1 MKEHKAH
8 LKSTTADLEDPLKAD
23 FRKFVYVVWK
33 HLGLPDPT
41 PLQYDI
47 AYWLQMG
54 PKRAV
59 VQAFRGVGKSW
70 ITVAFVLWT
79 LYCDPQKK
87 VMVISANAPKASE
100 FSTFCLQLLRDMPLL
115 RHLAP
120 RSDQRSSTIAFDV
133 GPAKPDASPS
143 VKSVGINGQLTGSR
157 ADLIVPD
164 DIEIPKNSDT
174 ETKRE
179 IILESIKEFDAVLK
193 PLPTSRVLYLGTPQ
207 TEQSV
212 YNKLPERGYTIRIW
226 PSRYPTPE
234 KVQKYGARLAPKIAK
249 TLAADPSMVG
259 KPTDGKRFTEQ
270 ELAERELSY
279 GRSGFA
285 LQFQLDT
292 SLSDADKYPLKLAD
306 LIVHPC
312 DPFKAPIDFAWASAP
327 NNAWRDLPC
336 VGLSGD
342 RYFAPMWHSPTF
354 ASYESAI
361 MAVDPSGRG
370 KDETSYAVV
379 KLLHGRLFLVAAGGF
394 LGEGYSDD
402 VLYKLLMVAKK
413 HDVKKIIAEPNFGG
427 GMFVQLLK
435 GAAQKHYGCTIEDA
449 EWSSTM
455 KEGRIIDTLEPVM
468 NQHRLIVDPAV
479 IHDDYEGTKKYDGE
493 RSPEYRLFYQMA
505 RMIKQ
510 KGALRHDDR
519 LDALAMAVAY
529 WTRHMA
535 RDTDRAVTEHHE
547 AQLDAEL
554 AKFMAGALGGRAPS
568 ARRMASKAARGALNS
583 PYKH

>member
-1 MKEHKAH
+1 MNSA
-8 LKSTTADLEDPLKAD
+8 ADLSEDPLKGD

-41 PLQYDI
+41 PIQYDI
-47 AYWLQMG
+47 AWWLQHG

-59 VQAFRGVGKSW
+59 IQAFRGVGKSW

-87 VMVISANAPKASE
+87 IMVVSANAPKASE

-115 RHLAP
+115 RHLQP
-120 RSDQRSSTIAFDV
+120 RADQRSSTISFDV
-133 GPAKPDASPS
+133 GPAKPDQSPS
-143 VKSVGINGQLTGSR
+143 VKSLGINGQLAGSR
-157 ADLIVPD
+157 ADIIVPD

-179 IILESIKEFDAVLK
+179 ILLEAVKEFDAVLK
-193 PLPTSRVLYLGTPQ
+193 PLPTSRIVYLGTPQ
-207 TEQSV
+207 TEQSI
-212 YNKLPERGYTIRIW
+212 YNKLPERGYIIRVW

-234 KVQKYGARLAPKIAK
+234 KAARYGARLAPKIAK
-249 TLAADPSMVG
+249 LLAADPSLG
-259 KPTDGKRFTEQ
+259 INRAPTDPVRFDET

-279 GRSGFA
+279 GRSGYA

-312 DPFKAPIDFAWASAP
+312 DPYNAPIDFAWASSP
-327 NNAWRDLPC
+327 SLSWKDLPV
-336 VGLSGD
+336 VGLQGD
-342 RYFAPMWHSPTF
+342 RYFMPMWWSPTVTL
-354 ASYESAI
+354 YEGTI

-379 KLLHGRLFLVAAGGF
+379 KLLHGRLFLVASGGF
-394 LGEGYSDD
+394 LGEGYSDE
-402 VLYKLLMVAKK
+402 VLKSILMVAKK

-427 GMFVQLLK
+427 GMFVKLLQ
-435 GAAQKHYGCTIEDA
+435 GAAQKHYACGVEDA

-455 KEGRIIDTLEPVM
+455 KENRIVDTLEPVM

-479 IHDDYEGTKKYDGE
+479 IQADYESTKKYDGD
-493 RSPEYRLFYQMA
+493 RSPEYRLFYQLP
-505 RMIKQ
+505 RMVKQ

-535 RDTDRAVTEHHE
+535 RDTDKAVTDHHE
-547 AQLDAEL
+547 AALNAEL
-554 AKFMAGALGGRAPS
+554 EKFMKGALGGQAQPE
-568 ARRMASKAARGALNS
+568 RRWASKVARNANNNQRT
-583 PYKH
+583 H

>member
-8 LKSTTADLEDPLKAD
+8 LKSTTADLEDPLKSD

-87 VMVISANAPKASE
+87 IMVVSANAPKAAE

-120 RSDQRSSTIAFDV
+120 RSDQRQSTISFDV
-133 GPAKPDASPS
+133 GPAKPDQSPS
-143 VKSVGINGQLTGSR
+143 VKSLGINGQLAGSR
-157 ADLIVPD
+157 ADIIVPD

-179 IILESIKEFDAVLK
+179 LLLEAVKEFDAVLK
-193 PLPTSRVLYLGTPQ
+193 PLPTSRIVYLGTPQ
-207 TEQSV
+207 TEQSI
-212 YNKLPERGYTIRIW
+212 YNKLPERGYQIRIW
-226 PSRYPTPE
+226 PARYPTPE
-234 KVQKYGARLAPKIAK
+234 KVARYGARLAPKIA
-249 TLAADPSMVG
+249 LALQKDPQLVG
-259 KPTDGKRFTEQ
+259 KPTDGVRFTDT
-270 ELAERELSY
+270 ELSERELSY

-292 SLSDADKYPLKLAD
+292 SLSDADKFPLKLAD

-327 NNAWRDLPC
+327 TNAWRDLPI
-336 VGLSGD
+336 VGLQGD
-342 RYFAPMWHSPTF
+342 RFYAAMWHSPTF
-354 ASYESAI
+354 TEYEGAI

-394 LGEGYSDD
+394 LGEGYSDEN
-402 VLYKLLMVAKK
+402 LKKLLDVAKK

-435 GAAQKHYGCTIEDA
+435 AAAQKHYACGIEDA

-455 KEGRIIDTLEPVM
+455 KEARIIDTLEPVM

-479 IHDDYEGTKKYDGE
+479 IQADYESVQKYDGE

-519 LDALAMAVAY
+519 IDALAMAVAY

-535 RDTDRAVTEHHE
+535 RDTDKAVTDHHE
-547 AQLDAEL
+547 AQFDKEL
-554 AKFMAGALGGRAPS
+554 EKFMKGALGSRTS
-568 ARRMASKAARGALNS
+568 QARRMASKAARSAQNR
-583 PYKH
+583 PH